1 MSKIY
6 YNIYIYMSMGD
17 NKNGCMHKIAFF
29 IGLKLIAYD
38 FLLVNKLVNHFLV
51 LWGNRNIC
59 ADRKISLIN
68 KINSMKFVRNQKVE
82 LKKSF
87 KLYRQISSKDP
98 MKVGLNFVQF
108 ASMKVC
114 KMKPKKVYAHNF
126 HIMSPKFKRFE
137 WVQKLGDL
145 NESKNYAVKFW
156 IVPKQ
161 KHEIM
166 KWNQMG

>member
-1 MSKIY
+1 MSK
-6 YNIYIYMSMGD
+6 GD
-17 NKNGCMHKIAFF
+17 NKNGCMHRIAFF
-29 IGLKLIAYD
+29 IDIKKIEYD

-51 LWGNRNIC
+51 LWGNCNIC

-68 KINSMKFVRNQKVE
+68 KINGLKFVRNQKVE
-82 LKKSF
+82 FKKSF
-87 KLYRQISSKDP
+87 ELYRQISRKEPNESWFKFCPVCIDESERNEAQERF
-98 MKVGLNFVQF
+98 MLITFTLWVQNN
-108 ASMKVC
+108 M
-114 KMKPKKVYAHNF
+114 
-126 HIMSPKFKRFE
+126 RLE
-137 WVQKLGDL
+137 WVQKLWDL